1 MNSMTGFAQGRF
13 TFRDFSLHVSFKSYN
28 NRYLEIAFKGS
39 GISAASEKMIK
50 EMLKSRL
57 QRGKVEIV
65 FDLFLS
71 SQKNWDVQLNADLL
85 AKILRQ
91 VAPLQQKFGPGLSLS
106 LDGLLRLPMV
116 FRLDSDLERLGRR
129 DQADIRR
136 SLDRVFDQFLESRRQ
151 EGESIG
157 RDLMDSLA
165 LIESRVRVVA
175 SREKQYEKE
184 MFAGYKKKI
193 ARFVRGTAVDEKR
206 IAQEAAI
213 SAEKGSIAE
222 EINRLRTHCQR
233 LKTLLKDRAQNTVGR
248 EADFLSQEM
257 LRETHTIAAKTGCL
271 DIHQHI
277 LTIRREIEKIRQQ
290 VQNIE

>member
-13 TFRDFSLHVSFKSYN
+13 NFRDFSLFVSFKSYN

-50 EMLKSRL
+50 EMLKAKL

-65 FDLFLS
+65 FDLFLNN
-71 SQKNWDVQLNADLL
+71 QKNWDVQLNAALL
-85 AKILRQ
+85 EKILKQ
-91 VAPLQQKFGPGLSLS
+91 VMPLQKKFGPGLSLS
-106 LDGLLRLPMV
+106 LDGLLKLPMV
-116 FRLDSDLERLGRR
+116 FRLDNDLERLGRK
-129 DQADIRR
+129 DQADIKR
-136 SLDRVFDQFLESRRQ
+136 SLSKVFGNFLKSRSQ
-151 EGESIG
+151 EGEFIG
-157 RDLMDSLA
+157 RDLHDSIA
-165 LIESRVRVVA
+165 LIESHMRVIGA
-175 SREKQYEKE
+175 REKDFERD
-184 MFAGYKKKI
+184 MFISYKKKI
-193 ARFVRGTAVDEKR
+193 ARFVKGMAIDEKR

-222 EINRLRTHCQR
+222 EINRLKTHGQR
-233 LKTLLKDRAQNTVGR
+233 LKSLLKDKAHDTVGR

-257 LRETHTIAAKTGCL
+257 LRETHTIAAKTSCL

-277 LTIRREIEKIRQQ
+277 LIIRREIEKIRQQ

>member
-13 TFRDFSLHVSFKSYN
+13 NFRDFSLFVSFKSYN

-65 FDLFLS
+65 FDLFLNN
-71 SQKNWDVQLNADLL
+71 QKNWDVQLNAALL
-85 AKILRQ
+85 EKILKQ
-91 VAPLQQKFGPGLSLS
+91 VMPLQKKFGPGLSLS
-106 LDGLLRLPMV
+106 LDGLLKLPMV
-116 FRLDSDLERLGRR
+116 FHLDGDLERLGRK
-129 DQADIRR
+129 DQADIKR
-136 SLDRVFDQFLESRRQ
+136 SLAKVFANFLKSRRQ
-151 EGESIG
+151 EGEFIG
-157 RDLMDSLA
+157 RDLNDSIA
-165 LIESRVRVVA
+165 LIESHLRVVGA
-175 SREKQYEKE
+175 REKEFE
-184 MFAGYKKKI
+184 RDMFLTYKKKI
-193 ARFVRGTAVDEKR
+193 ARFVKGMPIDEKR

-222 EINRLRTHCQR
+222 EINRLKTHGQR
-233 LKTLLKDRAQNTVGR
+233 LKSLLKDKAHDTVGR

-257 LRETHTIAAKTGCL
+257 LRETHTIAAKTSCL

-277 LTIRREIEKIRQQ
+277 LIIRREIEKIRQQ